1 MAGMT
6 VNFHADQ
13 FEPALSPQRSRDLF
27 KLCVK
32 FVEIETFT
40 YCNRKCWFC
49 PNAIMPARQDKAGNR
64 YMDEELYLRILRD
77 LGSIG
82 YDGQIQFGRYN
93 EPLADRIILTRI
105 RQARQHCPNGWL
117 YTHTNGDFLTREY
130 LDELRAAGLTAIALQ
145 SYLGNDDHYDEE
157 RMLARQQQQL
167 RKLGLQIARTIVSVP
182 RVRHYHLTDY
192 PGLQLTI
199 DARNFDQIG
208 TDRGGLVEV
217 NVSQEARTAPCLVPF
232 TNVYVDWTGNTVPCC
247 NIRSDRAEHQ
257 GYVVSRLQEG
267 TSIFDAYVALHGW
280 RKSLMRFGPKNSPCD
295 TCNYEVAAVAPD
307 AAPQLDGLYRQLVR
321 ESPDAC

>member
-77 LGSIG
+77 LASIG

-117 YTHTNGDFLTREY
+117 YTHTNGDFLTREF

-145 SYLGNDDHYDEE
+145 SYLGNNDHYDEE

-167 RKLGLQIARTIVSVP
+167 RKLRVQIARTIVSVP
-182 RVRHYHLTDY
+182 QVRHYHLTDY
-192 PGLQLTI
+192 P
-199 DARNFDQIG
+199 
-208 TDRGGLVEV
+208 
-217 NVSQEARTAPCLVPF
+217 
-232 TNVYVDWTGNTVPCC
+232 
-247 NIRSDRAEHQ
+247 
-257 GYVVSRLQEG
+257 
-267 TSIFDAYVALHGW
+267 
-280 RKSLMRFGPKNSPCD
+280 
-295 TCNYEVAAVAPD
+295 
-307 AAPQLDGLYRQLVR
+307 
-321 ESPDAC
+321 